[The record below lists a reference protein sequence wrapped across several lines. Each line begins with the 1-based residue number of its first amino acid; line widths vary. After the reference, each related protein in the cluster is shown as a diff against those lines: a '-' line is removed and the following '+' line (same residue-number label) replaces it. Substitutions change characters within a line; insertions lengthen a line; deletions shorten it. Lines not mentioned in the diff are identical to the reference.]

1 MKTAPKRTYDITSV
15 QRCLRLL
22 RLFSEAPGGLS
33 ASEVTRISGLPVS
46 TVHRFLANL
55 ETAGFLEWSQSGKY
69 HLGIASFSIGH
80 VALGQLVVRR
90 LSLPYLR
97 ALSQHTQETIHLTV
111 RQGLTAVY
119 VEKLDSPQQV
129 KIHSRIG
136 ASVPLHCTAVG
147 KVLLAYLP
155 QGELQTLL
163 PRMELRRFAQNTIGT
178 PQELQQQLDRVRKV
192 GHAYDL
198 EEHEPRIRCIAAPI
212 WDQTGAVQASLS
224 ITAPAERMPIPRL
237 RNLAPMIQEAGLQ
250 ISRDLG
256 YQQPSSVPPNISEP
270 SPTVPGPARQR
281 AVSVEF
287 H

>member
-1 MKTAPKRTYDITSV
+1 MKTAPKRTYNITSV

-22 RLFSEAPGGLS
+22 RLFSEAPGGLT

-69 HLGIASFSIGH
+69 HLGIVSFSIGH
-80 VALGQLVVRR
+80 VALGQLSVRR

-97 ALSQHTQETIHLTV
+97 ALSQYTQETIHLTV

-237 RNLAPMIQEAGLQ
+237 RNLAPVIQEAGLQ

-256 YQQPSSVPPNISEP
+256 YQQPSRVPPNSEP
-270 SPTVPGPARQR
+270 SPTVPGAARQR
-281 AVSVEF
+281 GVSVEF

>member
-1 MKTAPKRTYDITSV
+1 MKTAPKRTYNITSV

-22 RLFSEAPGGLS
+22 RLFSEAPGGLT

-80 VALGQLVVRR
+80 VALGQLSVRR

-97 ALSQHTQETIHLTV
+97 ALSQYTQETIHLTV

-237 RNLAPMIQEAGLQ
+237 RNLAPVIQEAGLQ

-256 YQQPSSVPPNISEP
+256 YQQPSRVPPNSEP
-270 SPTVPGPARQR
+270 SPTVPGAARQR
-281 AVSVEF
+281 GVSVEF

>member
-1 MKTAPKRTYDITSV
+1 MKTAPKRTYNITSV

-22 RLFSEAPGGLS
+22 RLFSEAPGGLT

-80 VALGQLVVRR
+80 VALGQLSVRR

-97 ALSQHTQETIHLTV
+97 ALSQYTQETIHLTV

-237 RNLAPMIQEAGLQ
+237 RNLAPVIQEAGLQ

-256 YQQPSSVPPNISEP
+256 YQQPSRVPPNSEP
-270 SPTVPGPARQR
+270 SPTVPGAARQR